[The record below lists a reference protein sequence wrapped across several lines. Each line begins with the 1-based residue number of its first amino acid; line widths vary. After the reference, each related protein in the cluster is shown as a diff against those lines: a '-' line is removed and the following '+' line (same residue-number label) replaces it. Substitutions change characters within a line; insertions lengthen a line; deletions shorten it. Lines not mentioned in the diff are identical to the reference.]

1 MQSIARCK
9 LRVLRSIAVEK
20 GFGLRHL
27 IGIAAAALLAV
38 SPARAQGFDVTVD
51 GLGKLT
57 TTVGIATRIQ
67 PDCTVLGVFPPG
79 GGAIPYT
86 VWALT
91 WFGVGPL
98 PQNRLVHV
106 GIKVSH
112 PSGPPDFYNSDST
125 FESGT
130 ESRCLR
136 QTITKEGAPGIHLF
150 QFYINAVEI
159 GRYSVTVLPRR

>member
-1 MQSIARCK
+1 M
-9 LRVLRSIAVEK
+9 EK
-20 GFGLRHL
+20 GFGVRHL

-67 PDCTVLGVFPPG
+67 SDCTVLGVFPPG

-125 FESGT
+125 FEAGT